1 MEPNPQSKQ
10 ASKVKPDTWK
20 ERTNSQWPEG
30 EGRLT
35 GERRER
41 VKSRNMYKGPMDN
54 DNRVRERI
62 ECWKG

>member
-10 ASKVKPDTWK
+10 ASKVKSDTWK

-35 GERRER
+35 GERRGR
-41 VKSRNMYKGPMDN
+41 VESRNMYKGPMDK
-54 DNRVRERI
+54 DNKVGGRT
-62 ECWKG
+62 ECGR